1 MKTDYK
7 HTYKFE
13 MKHIL
18 YVNTYK
24 HSKSGKL

>member
-1 MKTDYK
+1 MKTDYIR
-7 HTYKFE
+7 TYKFE

-24 HSKSGKL
+24 HGNSAKL